1 MVRSL
6 ETLISLLPEDV
17 IINHIIP
24 FTYLV
29 QPRKLLVDIRSYVID
44 YSFLENIYTYE
55 YNDEILLY
63 DLVTFCNNGKFPTW
77 GLEPKYDEIVR
88 RHFLYKS
95 IRDSDL
101 QLLIFMAFHRKMG
114 QLCERKNRFLWGLLR
129 PRERTSFINKYLGS
143 FN

>member
-1 MVRSL
+1 MSRSL

-24 FTYLV
+24 FTYSV
-29 QPRKLLVDIRSYVID
+29 QPRKLMVDIRSYVDD
-44 YSFLENIYTYE
+44 YAFLENIYTFE

-77 GLEPKYDEIVR
+77 GLEPKYDDIIR
-88 RHFLYKS
+88 RHFIYKS

>member
-1 MVRSL
+1 MARNL
-6 ETLISLLPEDV
+6 ERLISLLPEDV

-44 YSFLENIYTYE
+44 YSFLENIYTFE

-77 GLEPKYDEIVR
+77 GLEPKYDDIIR
-88 RHFLYKS
+88 RHFIYKS

>member
-1 MVRSL
+1 MVGSL

-29 QPRKLLVDIRSYVID
+29 QPRKLLVDIRSYVND
-44 YSFLENIYTYE
+44 FSFLENIYTFE
-55 YNDEILLY
+55 YNEEILLY

-77 GLEPKYDEIVR
+77 GLEPKYDEIIR
-88 RHFLYKS
+88 RHFIYKS

-129 PRERTSFINKYLGS
+129 PRERTSFINKHLGS
-143 FN
+143 FT

>member
-29 QPRKLLVDIRSYVID
+29 QPRKLLVDIRSYVDD
-44 YSFLENIYTYE
+44 YSFLDNIYTFE

-63 DLVTFCNNGKFPTW
+63 DLVTFCNNDKFPTW
-77 GLEPKYDEIVR
+77 GLEPKYDEIIR
-88 RHFLYKS
+88 RHFIYKS
-95 IRDSDL
+95 IRDSEL

>member
-1 MVRSL
+1 MSRSL
-6 ETLISLLPEDV
+6 ETLILLLPEDV

-24 FTYLV
+24 FTYSV
-29 QPRKLLVDIRSYVID
+29 QPRKLMVDIRSYVDD
-44 YSFLENIYTYE
+44 YAFLENIYTFE

-77 GLEPKYDEIVR
+77 GLEPKYDDIIR
-88 RHFLYKS
+88 RHFIYKS

>member
-1 MVRSL
+1 MSRSI
-6 ETLISLLPEDV
+6 EALISLLPEDV

-24 FTYLV
+24 FTYSV
-29 QPRKLLVDIRSYVID
+29 QPRKLLIDIRSYVDD
-44 YSFLENIYTYE
+44 YAFLENVYTFE
-55 YNDEILLY
+55 YNEEMLLY

-95 IRDSDL
+95 IRDSKL

-129 PRERTSFINKYLGS
+129 PRERASFINKYLGS
-143 FN
+143 FS

>member
-1 MVRSL
+1 MIRSL
-6 ETLISLLPEDV
+6 ETLISVLPEDI

-29 QPRKLLVDIRSYVID
+29 QQRKLLVDIRSYVND
-44 YSFLENIYTYE
+44 FSFLENIYTFE
-55 YNDEILLY
+55 YNEEILLY

-77 GLEPKYDEIVR
+77 GLEPKYDEIIR
-88 RHFLYKS
+88 RHFIYKS

-129 PRERTSFINKYLGS
+129 PRERTSFINKHLGS
-143 FN
+143 FT

>member
-6 ETLISLLPEDV
+6 ETLISLLPEDI

-29 QPRKLLVDIRSYVID
+29 QQRKLLVDIRSYVND
-44 YSFLENIYTYE
+44 FSFLENIYTFE
-55 YNDEILLY
+55 YNEEILLY

-77 GLEPKYDEIVR
+77 GLEPKYDEIIR
-88 RHFLYKS
+88 RHFIYKS

-129 PRERTSFINKYLGS
+129 PRERTTFINKYLGS
-143 FN
+143 FT

>member
-6 ETLISLLPEDV
+6 ETLISLLPEDI

-29 QPRKLLVDIRSYVID
+29 QQRKLLVDIRSYVND
-44 YSFLENIYTYE
+44 FSFLENIYTFE
-55 YNDEILLY
+55 YNEEILLY

-77 GLEPKYDEIVR
+77 GLEPKYDEIIR
-88 RHFLYKS
+88 RHFIYKS
-95 IRDSDL
+95 IRDSKL

-129 PRERTSFINKYLGS
+129 PRERASFINKYLVS
-143 FN
+143 FT